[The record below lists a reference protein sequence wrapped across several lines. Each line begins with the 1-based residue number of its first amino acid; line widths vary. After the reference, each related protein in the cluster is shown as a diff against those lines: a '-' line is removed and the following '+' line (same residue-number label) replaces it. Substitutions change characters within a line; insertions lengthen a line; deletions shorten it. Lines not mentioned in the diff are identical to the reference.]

1 MEVAFVGKENKRDK
15 QSLAD
20 KMYSPE
26 DYNRKDQLSQG
37 IAETHEQASD
47 TLTEG
52 TIDAKIER
60 ENGASEDIPR
70 KGYE

>member
-1 MEVAFVGKENKRDK
+1 MSTKKNRQHSIGDR
-15 QSLAD
+15 
-20 KMYSPE
+20 MYNPE
-26 DYNRKDQLSQG
+26 DYDKKDQVSSGL
-37 IAETHEQASD
+37 AETHEQASD

-60 ENGASEDIPR
+60 ENGEAEDIPR